1 MSGRRRLAVIAVLAA
16 LALVLGYLFART
28 QAIDIDAQNR
38 VMLNLRELQKLDAE
52 WNVNVL
58 RSHIGL
64 NADYDPLSAPLPR
77 MHLLQGGVLASLG
90 MVRGPEAPAVFQQ
103 LMRATGEKEALV
115 EQFKSQNAIL
125 RNSLIFLPPAIA
137 DLKTELNGI
146 ESALAPART
155 VLAMDAALNTLL
167 TDVLRFN
174 LAPDAALAAQIERTV
189 GSAMVL
195 RAWFSPHLRE
205 RVEEI
210 AGHARAILRYR
221 QLENELEK
229 RIDDTGTGAIID
241 QMVITFDKSFDQV
254 QLERQRYRGYL
265 FAYSGLLLVL
275 LAYLAFRLRR
285 SYRIIGA
292 VNRDLKVVNET
303 LEVRVAERTA
313 ALAAKSEEMER
324 LAMYDSLTGL
334 INYGQF
340 TQQLEGALTRA
351 ARRGSSVAVMF
362 IDLDG
367 FKAVNDTWG
376 HATGNLVLQ
385 EVARRVQDKLRKEDV
400 LARLGGDEFV
410 ILLEEVRDPEGAL
423 RVAELALAEICAI
436 DSAGGHP
443 VAISASIGVA
453 AAHGEGGLRRGAD
466 ALLAD
471 ADQAMYR
478 AKQDGKNAVVL
489 SNQARWGAAQSA
501 QASAAR

>member
-1 MSGRRRLAVIAVLAA
+1 MSARRRLAVIAVLAA
-16 LALVLGYLFART
+16 LALMLGYLFQRT
-28 QAIDIDAQNR
+28 QAVDIDAQNR
-38 VMLNLRELQKLDAE
+38 VMFSLRELEKLDAE
-52 WNVNVL
+52 WNVNLL

-64 NADYDPLSAPLPR
+64 DADYDALSEPLPR
-77 MHLLQGGVLASLG
+77 MHRIQDDVKTALAMTKEPKAAAIYQEL
-90 MVRGPEAPAVFQQ
+90 VRAMQ
-103 LMRATGEKEALV
+103 EKEALV
-115 EQFKSQNAIL
+115 EEFKSQNAIL
-125 RNSLIFLPPAIA
+125 RNSLIYFPPAIA

-146 ESALAPART
+146 EAALAPART
-155 VLAMDAALNTLL
+155 VLELDSALNTLL
-167 TDVLRFN
+167 SDVLRFN
-174 LAPDAALAAQIERTV
+174 LAPEVALEEKIGRTV

-195 RAWFSPHLRE
+195 RAWFSPHMRE
-205 RVEEI
+205 TVDEVGR
-210 AGHARAILRYR
+210 HARTIVRYR
-221 QLENELEK
+221 QLENALEK
-229 RIDDTGTGAIID
+229 RIDQTRTAIKID
-241 QMVITFDKSFDQV
+241 RLAVEFDKAFDAD

-275 LAYLAFRLRR
+275 LAYLAVRLRR

-292 VNRDLKVVNET
+292 VNRDLKAANET
-303 LEVRVAERTA
+303 LERRVAERTA
-313 ALAAKSEEMER
+313 ALAAKSDEMER

-340 TQQLEGALTRA
+340 TEQLERALVRA
-351 ARRGSSVAVMF
+351 ARWGSNVAVMF

-410 ILLEEVRDPEGAL
+410 ILLEEVRDREGAL
-423 RVAELALAEICAI
+423 RVAELALAEIGAI
-436 DSAGGHP
+436 DCAGGHP
-443 VAISASIGVA
+443 VAISASIGVSSV
-453 AAHGEGGLRRGAD
+453 HGEAGLRRGAE

-478 AKQDGKNAVVL
+478 AKQAGKNTVVL
-489 SNQARWGAAQSA
+489 SKEACWGAIEEAGRA
-501 QASAAR
+501 AAR